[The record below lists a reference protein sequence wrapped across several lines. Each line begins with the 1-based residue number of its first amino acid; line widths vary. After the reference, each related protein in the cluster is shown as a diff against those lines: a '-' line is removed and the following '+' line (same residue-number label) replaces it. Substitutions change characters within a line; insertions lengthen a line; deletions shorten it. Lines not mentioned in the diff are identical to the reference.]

1 MKKGVVSFCDTMF
14 KDMSKID
21 YKAPPISK
29 NFEPKKS
36 LVHTQISIK
45 NKTNVEHL
53 SSISR

>member
-1 MKKGVVSFCDTMF
+1 
-14 KDMSKID
+14 MSKMD

-29 NFEPKKS
+29 NFEVKKS